1 MVVSAARCWVWQHSR
16 QEPRKANKGAVLMA
30 LQSNEHDFHH
40 FEDEVSQIEKDV
52 LIFLEA
58 IRVEKEET
66 DGQLT

>member
-1 MVVSAARCWVWQHSR
+1 
-16 QEPRKANKGAVLMA
+16 MA